1 MIEKFNNI
9 FYLIIFLVHFLG
21 VGVYAFQTIVGT
33 KNFMEKF
40 SIDPTGAIMIRLAGG
55 FMLVLMSIYIGFI
68 RPAGLEHGLSLIYF

>member
-33 KNFMEKF
+33 KSFMEKF

-55 FMLVLMSIYIGFI
+55 FM
-68 RPAGLEHGLSLIYF
+68 